1 MAYDIGPR
9 ISLKGDAEFRQAINS
24 ANGALKDYGSQLKV
38 VNAEI
43 EANGKSSELLQK
55 KSELLQKQYDEQT
68 KKLNAY
74 KDAIERQ
81 TKIQEE
87 QKKKVEELTK
97 EFGENSKEVEKA
109 KKEYDQTTQNIQ
121 KLSQGANETQVF
133 IYKLSGEMKTCTE
146 ETKKFSSELLQT
158 ADKLDKIGKKST
170 EIGTGLTKNVTAPIV
185 AVGTAS
191 VVAFND
197 LDQSLDIVVK
207 KTGAT
212 GEALEDMKDIV
223 KDIGSRVP
231 ADFDAIASAV
241 GEVNTRFG
249 LTGDELNVLSEQ
261 FVKFA
266 KLNDTDVS
274 TAIDQTQKALTAF
287 GLSADDASHV
297 LDVMNAVG
305 QATGVSVDQ
314 LSSGL
319 IQNATAFQEMGL
331 SIDQSIALMGQIEMS
346 GAESTKVMSGLN
358 KALINAAKEGKD
370 MNEALAELEQGI
382 LNGTDGM
389 DGFNYACELFGNKAG
404 PEVYNAIKNG
414 TLSFQDLADMA
425 IQADGSVSNTFEN
438 TKDGAEQFEL
448 AMQNLK
454 LAGAEL
460 GEEIMKTLGP
470 ILEDLIGLI
479 KGVTEWF
486 SGLTDGQ
493 KQTILTILAVIA
505 AIGPALVAFGKVATG
520 ISSIMKTAEMLKGF
534 IDLSMLGPAGIIML
548 IIGAIV
554 LLYTK
559 CEWFRDAVNN
569 VVQAV
574 VDFFKNAMD
583 WVINFFTKTIPD
595 TFNAVIKFFQDNW
608 QGLLLLIVNPFA
620 GAFKLLYDNCEGFR
634 NFIDNLV
641 QDVINFFT
649 RLPNKALTWGKDM
662 IDNFINGI
670 NEKVGKLWKKVED
683 IGKGIAD
690 FLGFSVPEKGPL
702 SDADTWM
709 PDMIDLM
716 VNGINANKSRLTD
729 AVRGLA
735 GNMEINPSISS
746 SATISGTNTINLNVV
761 GTVDGKAVMSVVDSI
776 ALGNLNGLA
785 MSRGGM

>member
-9 ISLKGDAEFRQAINS
+9 ISLKGETEFKSAIKS
-24 ANGALKDYGSQLKV
+24 ANTALKEYGSELKA
-38 VNAEI
+38 VNADI
-43 EANGKSSELLQK
+43 EANGKSHEALQK
-55 KSELLQKQYDEQT
+55 KGELLQKQLEAQT
-68 KKLNAY
+68 QKVNAY
-74 KDAIERQ
+74 REAIEKQ

-87 QKKKVEELTK
+87 QRKKVEDLTK
-97 EFGENSKEVEKA
+97 EYGENSKEVVQA
-109 KKEYDQTTQNIQ
+109 KKEYDQTTENLS
-121 KLSQGANETQVF
+121 KLSQGLSETQV
-133 IYKLSGEMKTCTE
+133 YVTKL
-146 ETKKFSSELLQT
+146 TKEIQECSSETSKWGSYL
-158 ADKLDKIGKKST
+158 T
-170 EIGTGLTKNVTAPIV
+170 EASEKATKVGTSLSKNVTAPIV

-249 LTGDELNVLSEQ
+249 LTGDELNSLSEQ

-266 KLNDTDVS
+266 ELNDTDVS
-274 TAIDQTQKALTAF
+274 TAIDQTQKALSAF
-287 GLSADDASHV
+287 GLSSDNANHL
-297 LDVMNAVG
+297 LDVMNAAA
-305 QATGVSVDQ
+305 QATGVSVDT
-314 LSSGL
+314 LTSGL
-319 IQNATAFQEMGL
+319 VQNATAFQEMGL
-331 SIDQSIALMGQIEMS
+331 SVDQSVMLMAQMEKS
-346 GAESTKVMSGLN
+346 GANSETVMQGLR
-358 KALINAAKEGKD
+358 KALKNATADGKD
-370 MNEALAELEQGI
+370 MNTALAELEDAI
-382 LNGTDGM
+382 LNGSDGV
-389 DGFNYACELFGNKAG
+389 DGLTKSYELFGKSG
-404 PEVYNAIKNG
+404 DQIYGAIKNG

-425 IQADGSVSNTFEN
+425 INADGSVSETFEN

-448 AMQNLK
+448 AMQNVK

-470 ILEDLIGLI
+470 ILEDLVGLI
-479 KGVTEWF
+479 KSVTDWF

-493 KQTILTILAVIA
+493 KQTILAIVGVIA

-520 ISSIMKTAEMLKGF
+520 ISSIMKTAELLKGMV
-534 IDLSMLGPAGIIML
+534 DLSILGPAGIIML
-548 IIGAIV
+548 VIGAIV

-559 CEWFRDAVNN
+559 CEWFRDAVN
-569 VVQAV
+569 AV
-574 VDFFKNAMD
+574 VDAVVKFFKDSMD
-583 WVINFFTKTIPD
+583 WVINFFTKTLPD
-595 TFNAVIKFFQDNW
+595 TFNSVIQFIQDNW
-608 QGLLLLIVNPFA
+608 QGLLLLLVNPFV
-620 GAFKLLYDNCEGFR
+620 GAFKLVYDNSEEFR
-634 NFIDNLV
+634 AFIDNLV
-641 QDVINFFT
+641 NSVIDFFT
-649 RLPNKALTWGKDM
+649 ELPDKALTWGKDM
-662 IDNFINGI
+662 IDNFVQGI
-670 NEKVGKLWKKVED
+670 TSKLSKLWDSVKD

>member
-9 ISLKGDAEFRQAINS
+9 ISLKGDAEFKSAINS
-24 ANGALKDYGSQLKV
+24 ANSALKDYGSQLKA
-38 VNAEI
+38 VNAEM
-43 EANGKSSELLQK
+43 EANGKTSELLGK
-55 KSELLQKQYDEQT
+55 KGELLQKQYDEQT
-68 KKLNAY
+68 KKLKAY
-74 KDAIERQ
+74 NDAIDRQ
-81 TKIQEE
+81 NKIQEE
-87 QKKKVEELTK
+87 QKKKIDELTK
-97 EFGENSKEVEKA
+97 EFGENSKEVQKA
-109 KKEYDQTTQNIQ
+109 KKEYEQTTENIR
-121 KLSQGANETQVF
+121 KLSQGANETQAF
-133 IYKLSGEMKTCTE
+133 ISKLGGEIRDCASETE
-146 ETKKFSSELLQT
+146 KFNSKIQQT
-158 ADKLDKIGKKST
+158 ADKLDEIGKKST
-170 EIGTGLTKNVTAPIV
+170 ELGNTLTKNVTAPIV
-185 AVGTAS
+185 AAGTAS

-207 KTGAT
+207 KTGAS
-212 GEALEDMKDIV
+212 GEALEEMEDIV
-223 KDIGSRVP
+223 KDIGSTVP
-231 ADFDAIASAV
+231 ASFDDIASAV

-249 LTGDELNVLSEQ
+249 LQGDELEDLSEQ

-274 TAIDQTQKALTAF
+274 TSIDQVQKSLSAF
-287 GLSADDASHV
+287 GLSTDQASAL
-297 LDVMNAVG
+297 LDTMNAAS
-305 QATGVSVDQ
+305 QMTGVSVDT
-314 LSSGL
+314 LTSGL
-319 IQNATAFQEMGL
+319 IQNAAAFQEMGL
-331 SIDQSIALMGQIEMS
+331 DINQSILLMAQMEKS
-346 GAESTKVMSGLN
+346 GANSETVMQGLR
-358 KALINAAKEGKD
+358 KALKNATAEGKD
-370 MNEALAELEQGI
+370 MNTALAELEDSI
-382 LNGTDGM
+382 LNGADGV
-389 DGFNYACELFGNKAG
+389 DGLTKSYEIFGKSG
-404 PEVYNAIKNG
+404 DQIYNAIKNG
-414 TLSFQDLADMA
+414 SLSFQDLADMA
-425 IQADGSVSNTFEN
+425 VEADGSVSDTFEN

-470 ILEDLIGLI
+470 ILEDLVGLI
-479 KGVTEWF
+479 KSVTEWF

-493 KQTILTILAVIA
+493 KQTILAIVGVIA

-548 IIGAIV
+548 IIGALV

-559 CEWFRDAVNN
+559 CEWFRDGVNAI
-569 VVQAV
+569 VQAV

-583 WVINFFTKTIPD
+583 GIIKFFTETVPNV
-595 TFNAVIKFFQDNW
+595 FNGVISFFQDNW

-641 QDVINFFT
+641 NDVINFFKK
-649 RLPNKALTWGKDM
+649 LPEKATKWGKDM
-662 IDNFINGI
+662 LDNFISGI
-670 NEKVGKLWKKVED
+670 TSKLSKLWDTVKDV
-683 IGKGIAD
+683 GKGIAD

-702 SDADTWM
+702 SDADKWM

-716 VNGINANKSRLTD
+716 VSGIDKNKSKLTD

-735 GNMEINPSISS
+735 GDMELNPDISG
-746 SATISGTNTINLNVV
+746 SATITGMNTINLNVV
-761 GTVDGKAVMSVVDSI
+761 GQVDGRAVMQIVDTI

>member
-9 ISLKGDAEFRQAINS
+9 ISLKGDAEFKSAINS
-24 ANGALKDYGSQLKV
+24 ANSALKDYGSQLKA
-38 VNAEI
+38 VNAEM
-43 EANGKSSELLQK
+43 EANGKTSELLEK
-55 KSELLQKQYDEQT
+55 KGELLQKQYDEQT
-68 KKLNAY
+68 KKLKAY
-74 KDAIERQ
+74 NDAIDRQ
-81 TKIQEE
+81 NKIQEE
-87 QKKKVEELTK
+87 QKKKIDELTK
-97 EFGENSKEVEKA
+97 EFGENSKEVQKA
-109 KKEYDQTTQNIQ
+109 KKEYEQTTENIR
-121 KLSQGANETQVF
+121 KLSQGANETQAF
-133 IYKLSGEMKTCTE
+133 ISKLGGEIRDCASETE
-146 ETKKFSSELLQT
+146 KFNSKIQQT
-158 ADKLDKIGKKST
+158 ADKLDEIGKKST
-170 EIGTGLTKNVTAPIV
+170 ELGNTLTKNVTAPIV

-207 KTGAT
+207 KTGAS
-212 GEALEDMKDIV
+212 GEALEEMEQIV
-223 KDIGSRVP
+223 KDIGSTVP
-231 ADFDAIASAV
+231 ASFDDIASAV

-249 LTGDELNVLSEQ
+249 LQGDELEDLSEQ

-274 TAIDQTQKALTAF
+274 TSIDQVQKSLSAF
-287 GLSADDASHV
+287 GLSTDQASAL
-297 LDVMNAVG
+297 LDTMNAAS
-305 QATGVSVDQ
+305 QMTGVSVDT
-314 LSSGL
+314 LTSGL
-319 IQNATAFQEMGL
+319 IQNAAAFQEMGL
-331 SIDQSIALMGQIEMS
+331 DINQSILLMAQMEKS
-346 GAESTKVMSGLN
+346 GANSETVMQGLR
-358 KALINAAKEGKD
+358 KALKNATAEGKD
-370 MNEALAELEQGI
+370 MNTALAELEDSI
-382 LNGTDGM
+382 LNGADGV
-389 DGFNYACELFGNKAG
+389 DGLTKSYEIFGKSG
-404 PEVYNAIKNG
+404 DQIYNAIKNG
-414 TLSFQDLADMA
+414 SLSFQDLADMA
-425 IQADGSVSNTFEN
+425 VEADGSVSDTFEN

-470 ILEDLIGLI
+470 ILEDLVGII

-493 KQTILTILAVIA
+493 KQIILAIVGVIA

-548 IIGAIV
+548 IIGALI

-559 CEWFRDAVNN
+559 CEWFRDGVNAI
-569 VVQAV
+569 VQAV

-583 WVINFFTKTIPD
+583 GIIKFFTETVPNVFNGVINFFKE
-595 TFNAVIKFFQDNW
+595 NW

-641 QDVINFFT
+641 NDVINFFKK
-649 RLPNKALTWGKDM
+649 LPEKATKWGKDM
-662 IDNFINGI
+662 LDNFINGI
-670 NEKVGKLWKKVED
+670 TSKLSKLWDTVKDV
-683 IGKGIAD
+683 GKGIAD

-702 SDADTWM
+702 SDADKWM

-716 VNGINANKSRLTD
+716 VSGIDKNKSKLTD

-735 GNMEINPSISS
+735 GDMELNPDISG
-746 SATISGTNTINLNVV
+746 SATITGMNTINLNVV
-761 GTVDGKAVMSVVDSI
+761 GQVDGRAVMQIVDTI

>member
-9 ISLKGDAEFRQAINS
+9 ISLKGDAEFKSAINS
-24 ANGALKDYGSQLKV
+24 ANSALKDYGSQLKA
-38 VNAEI
+38 VNAEM
-43 EANGKSSELLQK
+43 EANGKTSELLEK
-55 KSELLQKQYDEQT
+55 KGELLQKQYDEQT
-68 KKLNAY
+68 KKLKAY
-74 KDAIERQ
+74 NDAIDRQ
-81 TKIQEE
+81 NKIQEE
-87 QKKKVEELTK
+87 QKKKIDELTK
-97 EFGENSKEVEKA
+97 EFGENSKEVQKA
-109 KKEYDQTTQNIQ
+109 KKEYEQTTENIR
-121 KLSQGANETQVF
+121 KLSQGANETQAF
-133 IYKLSGEMKTCTE
+133 ISKLGGEIRDCASETE
-146 ETKKFSSELLQT
+146 KFNSKIQQT

-191 VVAFND
+191 VVAFNEVD
-197 LDQSLDIVVK
+197 GALDILIQ
-207 KTGAT
+207 KTGAS
-212 GEALEDMKDIV
+212 GEALTDLEDVTKDIA
-223 KDIGSRVP
+223 SRVP
-231 ADFDAIASAV
+231 SDFDTIASAV
-241 GEVNTRFG
+241 GEVNTRFH
-249 LTGDELNVLSEQ
+249 LTGDELNEVSEQ

-266 KLNDTDVS
+266 KLNNTDVS

-331 SIDQSIALMGQIEMS
+331 SIDQSIALMGQMEMS
-346 GAESTKVMSGLN
+346 GADISTVMTGLR
-358 KALINAAKEGKD
+358 KALKNATADGKD
-370 MNEALAELEQGI
+370 MNTALAELEDSI
-382 LNGTDGM
+382 LNGADGM
-389 DGFNYACELFGNKAG
+389 TGLQKSYELFGNKA
-404 PEVYNAIKNG
+404 PEIYNAIKNG
-414 TLSFQDLADMA
+414 SLSFQDLANMA
-425 IQADGSVSNTFEN
+425 VEADGSVSETFLN
-438 TKDGAEQFEL
+438 MQDGGDQMTL
-448 AMQNLK
+448 VMQNLK
-454 LAGAEL
+454 MAGAEL
-460 GEEIMKTLGP
+460 GDEIMEALAP
-470 ILEDLIGLI
+470 VLEDLVGII

-548 IIGAIV
+548 VIGALV

-559 CEWFRDAVNN
+559 CEWFRDGVNAI
-569 VVQAV
+569 VQAV

-583 WVINFFTKTIPD
+583 GIVKFFTETVPNVFNGVINFFKE
-595 TFNAVIKFFQDNW
+595 NW

-641 QDVINFFT
+641 NDVINFFKKLPEKAT
-649 RLPNKALTWGKDM
+649 RWGKDM
-662 IDNFINGI
+662 LDNFINGI
-670 NEKVGKLWKKVED
+670 TSKLSKLWDTVKGV
-683 IGKGIAD
+683 GKGIAD

-716 VNGINANKSRLTD
+716 VGGINANKSRLTD

-735 GNMEINPSISS
+735 GDMELNPDISG
-746 SATISGTNTINLNVV
+746 SATITGMNTINLNVV
-761 GTVDGKAVMSVVDSI
+761 GQVDGRAVMQIVDTI

>member
-9 ISLKGDAEFRQAINS
+9 ISLKGDAEFKSAINS
-24 ANGALKDYGSQLKV
+24 ANSALKDYGSQLKA
-38 VNAEI
+38 VNAEM
-43 EANGKSSELLQK
+43 EANGKTSELLEK
-55 KSELLQKQYDEQT
+55 KGELLQKQYDEQT
-68 KKLNAY
+68 KKLKAY
-74 KDAIERQ
+74 NDAIDRQ
-81 TKIQEE
+81 NKIQEE
-87 QKKKVEELTK
+87 QKKKIDELTK
-97 EFGENSKEVEKA
+97 EFGENSKEVQKA
-109 KKEYDQTTQNIQ
+109 KKEYEQTTENIR
-121 KLSQGANETQVF
+121 KLSQGANETQAF
-133 IYKLSGEMKTCTE
+133 ISKLGGEIRDCASETE
-146 ETKKFSSELLQT
+146 KFNSKIQQT
-158 ADKLDKIGKKST
+158 ADKLDEIGKKST
-170 EIGTGLTKNVTAPIV
+170 ELGNTLTKNVTAPIV

-207 KTGAT
+207 KTGAS
-212 GEALEDMKDIV
+212 GEALEQMEDIV
-223 KDIGSRVP
+223 KDIGSTVP
-231 ADFDAIASAV
+231 ASFDDIASAV

-249 LTGDELNVLSEQ
+249 LQGDELEDLSEQ

-274 TAIDQTQKALTAF
+274 TSIDQVQKSLSAF
-287 GLSADDASHV
+287 GLSTDQASAL
-297 LDVMNAVG
+297 LDTMNAAS
-305 QATGVSVDQ
+305 QMTGVSVDT
-314 LSSGL
+314 LTSGL
-319 IQNATAFQEMGL
+319 IQNAAAFQEMGL
-331 SIDQSIALMGQIEMS
+331 DINQSILLMAQMEKS
-346 GAESTKVMSGLN
+346 GANSETVMQGLR
-358 KALINAAKEGKD
+358 KALKNATAEGKD
-370 MNEALAELEQGI
+370 MNTALAELEDSI
-382 LNGTDGM
+382 LNGVDGV
-389 DGFNYACELFGNKAG
+389 DGLTKSYEIFGKSG
-404 PEVYNAIKNG
+404 DQIYNAIKNG
-414 TLSFQDLADMA
+414 SLSFQDLADMA
-425 IQADGSVSNTFEN
+425 VEADGSVSNTFEN

-448 AMQNLK
+448 AMNNLK
-454 LAGAEL
+454 LAGSEL

-470 ILEDLIGLI
+470 ILEDLVGII

-493 KQTILTILAVIA
+493 KQTILAIVGVIA

-548 IIGAIV
+548 IIGALV

-559 CEWFRDAVNN
+559 CEWFRDGVNAII
-569 VVQAV
+569 QAV

-583 WVINFFTKTIPD
+583 GIIKFFTETVPNVFNGVINFFKE
-595 TFNAVIKFFQDNW
+595 NW

-641 QDVINFFT
+641 NDVINFFKK
-649 RLPNKALTWGKDM
+649 LPEKATKWGKDM
-662 IDNFINGI
+662 LDNFISGI
-670 NEKVGKLWKKVED
+670 TSKLSKLWDTVKGV
-683 IGKGIAD
+683 GKGIAD

-702 SDADTWM
+702 SDADKWM

-716 VNGINANKSRLTD
+716 VSGIDKNKSKLTD

-735 GNMEINPSISS
+735 GDMELNPDISG
-746 SATISGTNTINLNVV
+746 SATITGMNTINLNVI
-761 GTVDGKAVMSVVDSI
+761 GQVDGRAVMQIVDTI